1 MHAGFLHHWRTRLG
15 ESNEIRSATTG
26 DFSRRLSLPLRYG
39 QPLPYLRLPIV
50 TSTPAVRERVYA
62 SSQVRGLGMSLAYP
76 SPVSD
81 IPEIRALFEG
91 QTFPTARRVAER
103 LLTVPT
109 HHWLSREDKDA
120 IVECLNTSC

>member
-15 ESNEIRSATTG
+15 ESNQIRSATID

-39 QPLPYLRLPIV
+39 APLPYLRLPIF
-50 TSTPAVRERVYA
+50 TRTAADRDRVYT
-62 SSQVRGLGMSLAYP
+62 SSRVRGLGMSLAYP

-103 LLTVPT
+103 LLTIPT

-120 IVECLNTSC
+120 IVECLNTPC